1 MANRKL
7 FRSSQSRFQ
16 QADATNEA
24 GGLAYQLD
32 ARQALATLA
41 ATGTLS
47 DAYYTDAAGQLESL
61 QRFAVEVDDEY
72 LARLAIFARQKAK
85 MKDMPAALLV
95 MLSLRNTEL
104 MHRVFDRVVDNGR
117 VLRNVFQMVRSG
129 QFTRADGRGRVGLS
143 SSLQRAF
150 QRWLNEASVGQL
162 LSASV
167 GNDPSLRD
175 VLRMARPTPRDN
187 QRRAL
192 LGWLAG
198 RDEARWA
205 PATRA
210 DLPLE
215 VQLLDAYRRAETEAE
230 QVAILEGLRGVRW
243 DLLADAARGPLVW
256 RQLARLM
263 GHQALRM
270 NLNTLLRH
278 GVLEDSEMVAYVAR
292 RLADE
297 AEVRRGGQFPHQ
309 YFAAYRHAKA
319 ELPHAVLAA
328 LQQAAELACGNVP
341 EFSGPVLIGL
351 DVSGSMHSPV
361 TGLQSSGN
369 HSQMSCVDA
378 AALFASAVLRRNP
391 DSVIVPFDDRT
402 HDVRVD
408 AGDTILSLADRLSQ
422 YGGGGTNC
430 ALPIEAANSKHANR
444 SFAGVI
450 LVSDNQSWLSTTS
463 TSGQTGV
470 MQAWNAFVDRQAQ
483 LGNRFGKPKLVCL
496 DLAPYS
502 TVQAPDREEILNV
515 GGFGE
520 AVFET
525 VAGFLRGV
533 QDCFVSDVEAIQL

>member
-1 MANRKL
+1 VDLYMVRVMYPVRVILRRAGFVAKIGEDHMWHTI
-7 FRSSQSRFQ
+7 SQGVR
-16 QADATNEA
+16 EA
-24 GGLAYQLD
+24 RIHYGLKE
-32 ARQALATLA
+32 
-41 ATGTLS
+41 G
-47 DAYYTDAAGQLESL
+47 
-61 QRFAVEVDDEY
+61 
-72 LARLAIFARQKAK
+72 
-85 MKDMPAALLV
+85 
-95 MLSLRNTEL
+95 
-104 MHRVFDRVVDNGR
+104 VVDA
-117 VLRNVFQMVRSG
+117 SG
-129 QFTRADGRGRVGLS
+129 GYDS
-143 SSLQRAF
+143 
-150 QRWLNEASVGQL
+150 
-162 LSASV
+162 
-167 GNDPSLRD
+167 
-175 VLRMARPTPRDN
+175 
-187 QRRAL
+187 
-192 LGWLAG
+192 
-198 RDEARWA
+198 
-205 PATRA
+205 
-210 DLPLE
+210 
-215 VQLLDAYRRAETEAE
+215 EAE
-230 QVAILEGLRGVRW
+230 EHEPRIV
-243 DLLADAARGPLVW
+243 P
-256 RQLARLM
+256 
-263 GHQALRM
+263 
-270 NLNTLLRH
+270 T
-278 GVLEDSEMVAYVAR
+278 
-292 RLADE
+292 
-297 AEVRRGGQFPHQ
+297 

-369 HSQMSCVDA
+369 HSEMSCVDA

-430 ALPIEAANSKHANR
+430 ALPIEAANSKYANR

-450 LVSDNQSWLSTTS
+450 LVSDDQSWLSTTS

-470 MQAWNAFVDRQAQ
+470 LQAWNAFVERQTQ

-496 DLAPYS
+496 DLAPYT
-502 TVQAPDREEILNV
+502 TVQAPDREDILNV